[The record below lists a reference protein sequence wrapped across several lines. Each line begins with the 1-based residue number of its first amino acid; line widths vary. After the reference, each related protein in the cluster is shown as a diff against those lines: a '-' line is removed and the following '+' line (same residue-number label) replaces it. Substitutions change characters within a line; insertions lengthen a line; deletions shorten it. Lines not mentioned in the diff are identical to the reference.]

1 MANSSFHDTVA
12 NFREYDAPLP
22 TKLRLALSNTLI
34 KLRTRSSCCG
44 HLGQPGCWQRAVG
57 PREGPSDQHHH
68 DRWRVTSYAC
78 AGSGASPSW

>member
-1 MANSSFHDTVA
+1 MLTASVRVGCVGKRSPHSLPVRGRSELNVMANSSFHDTVA

-44 HLGQPGCWQRAVG
+44 HLGQPGC
-57 PREGPSDQHHH
+57 
-68 DRWRVTSYAC
+68 
-78 AGSGASPSW
+78 

>member
-1 MANSSFHDTVA
+1 MANSSFHDMIA

-44 HLGQPGCWQRAVG
+44 HLGQPGC
-57 PREGPSDQHHH
+57 
-68 DRWRVTSYAC
+68 
-78 AGSGASPSW
+78 